1 MLLLWGL
8 VFLLSIG
15 VIAAFLP
22 SALTTDSTV
31 TNDPESQQ
39 GYAVMNERIRQ
50 HEPGDFVNELVIVRA
65 PGRDVTNRS
74 GGAESG
80 RRPRLGARGDA
91 RDAVD
96 PHLLRG
102 PAIATLVSP
111 DKDATVLAIGM
122 GPDAE
127 EGIKRR
133 DRGRSSGWMRGRS
146 RRRSRASSRPTR
158 TSSTISNKDLK
169 EGELFFGL
177 PASLLVLLLV
187 FGAVVASLVPLLL
200 AIVAITVALA
210 LVALRGPGLGALVLR
225 RQHADRDGARAR
237 GRLLALHR
245 LSLPRGARRRV
256 APSRRRS
263 RRRDGRRAERSS
275 SAARPS

>member
-65 PGRDVTNRS
+65 PGRDVTTDP
-74 GGAESG
+74 EV
-80 RRPRLGARGDA
+80 RR
-91 RDAVD
+91 AVD
-96 PHLLRG
+96 DLVSELEATRATQSIRTFYADG
-102 PAIATLVSP
+102 DATLVSP

-127 EGIKRR
+127 EGIKR
-133 DRGRSSGWMRGRS
+133 
-146 RRRSRASSRPTR
+146 
-158 TSSTISNKDLK
+158 
-169 EGELFFGL
+169 
-177 PASLLVLLLV
+177 
-187 FGAVVASLVPLLL
+187 
-200 AIVAITVALA
+200 
-210 LVALRGPGLGALVLR
+210 
-225 RQHADRDGARAR
+225 
-237 GRLLALHR
+237 
-245 LSLPRGARRRV
+245 
-256 APSRRRS
+256 
-263 RRRDGRRAERSS
+263 
-275 SAARPS
+275 